1 MTEAEKRYTIEK
13 VFKTSGC
20 SPKPET
26 IDQMVKLAREVHFPA
41 GAAIQE
47 IGVEQKYLYLITEG
61 IARSYYIDS
70 EGNEITK
77 MFIREVEFAVGES
90 LFLPES
96 LEVFEA
102 LENLKSLR
110 FEAKKMKEIIY
121 SDKAALV
128 SYAGMLEQTVIY
140 KMRREYS
147 LQNMQAMERY
157 LQFRE
162 DYRDLLERVPQ
173 NVIASYL
180 GIKKE
185 SISRLRR
192 NLRDNG

>member
-20 SPKPET
+20 APKPET

-47 IGVEQKYLYLITEG
+47 IGV
-61 IARSYYIDS
+61 
-70 EGNEITK
+70 GNDITK
-77 MFIREVEFAVGES
+77 MFIREEEFAVGES

-185 SISRLRR
+185 SLSRLRR

>member
-70 EGNEITK
+70 EGNDITK
-77 MFIREVEFAVGES
+77 MFIREEEFAVE
-90 LFLPES
+90 
-96 LEVFEA
+96 
-102 LENLKSLR
+102 
-110 FEAKKMKEIIY
+110 EIIY

-185 SISRLRR
+185 SLSRLRR